1 MMQRNLLFT
10 VLSIPIDIVMW
21 LGAFIAAYLLRA
33 HYDTL
38 PVTYVWPFRDYIMFI
53 LAIAPL
59 VFFTLVIEGLYNHRY
74 PKKGLAQFSSIFV
87 AATVSVMFVVLW
99 VFFSRSFFFSRLLIV
114 YAWILSIIFLLIGRW
129 LIALVQVTL
138 NRLKI
143 GLRKVAI
150 IAPPELAQEI
160 STQIRQN
167 PKFGFEVVATG
178 TQDNLPAILKK
189 RRINDLL
196 VADRKLTQNQLV
208 TLTEMARDGKA
219 TLHITPSALQLG
231 TSRFALCTIAGM
243 PAIEILETSLEGIAS
258 IFKRLF
264 DIAGAIIFITLF
276 SWLYLI
282 VALVVKLTSPG
293 PVLYKDRRVGSSGEF
308 NLYKFRT
315 FKKEYCTGSDYG
327 GKEAEEFE
335 DRLISEKNTRVGPIP
350 KIKEDP
356 RVTSVGKF
364 LRRTSLDE
372 LPQFFNVIIG
382 NMSIVGPRPH
392 RPKEVAHYKPRHRKL
407 FLIKPGVTGMAQVS
421 GRSDL
426 DFEDEADLDIYY
438 IEKWSIWLDIQ
449 IIWQTLFV
457 VIKSRGA
464 Y

>member
-1 MMQRNLLFT
+1 MIQRNLLFT
-10 VLSIPIDIVMW
+10 VLSIPIDIAMW
-21 LGAFIAAYLLRA
+21 LSAFITAYFLRA

-38 PVTYVWPFRDYIMFI
+38 PVTYVWPFHNYLTFV

-59 VFFTLVIEGLYNHRY
+59 VFVTLVIEGLYNHRS
-74 PKKGLAQFSSIFV
+74 PKRGLAQFYSIFI

-99 VFFSRSFFFSRLLIV
+99 VFFSRSFFFSRLLII
-114 YAWILSIIFLLIGRW
+114 YAWILSIIFLLLGRW
-129 LIALVQVTL
+129 FMALVQTTL
-138 NRLKI
+138 NRWKI
-143 GLRKVAI
+143 GLRKVVVV
-150 IAPPELAQEI
+150 APAKLAQEV
-160 STQIRQN
+160 STRINQN

-178 TQDNLPAILKK
+178 IQNDLPAILK
-189 RRINDLL
+189 RRHVDDIL
-196 VADRKLTQNQLV
+196 VADEKVTQNQLV
-208 TLTEMARDGKA
+208 TLAEMARDKKA
-219 TLHITPSALQLG
+219 TLHITPGALQLG
-231 TSRFALCTIAGM
+231 TSRLALCTIVGI
-243 PAIEILETSLEGIAS
+243 PVIEILETSLEGIAS
-258 IFKRLF
+258 IFKRVF
-264 DIAGAIIFITLF
+264 DIVGSILFILLF

-282 VALVVKLTSPG
+282 IALIVKLTSAG

-315 FKKEYCTGSDYG
+315 FKKEFCTGAAYG
-327 GKEAEEFE
+327 GEKAEEFE
-335 DRLISEKNTRVGPIP
+335 DKLIKEKNTRVGPIP

-356 RVTSVGKF
+356 RVTPVGKF

-392 RPKEVAHYKPRHRKL
+392 RPKEVVHYKPRHRKL
-407 FLIKPGVTGMAQVS
+407 FLIKPGITGMAQVS

-438 IEKWSIWLDIQ
+438 IEKWSVWLDVQ